1 MPTACQNFRKKGV
14 RIAYDCRFV
23 LAGAG
28 PPPLSA
34 SAKRQCESACEGE
47 PGTTWPDS
55 PHCVC
60 IRDPDRRAPR
70 IQRSNIIEARIVR
83 IETYAA
89 LSLAA
94 ASSQDLI
101 LTDRRKPGNRG
112 CQAPRLFARSCDR
125 RHRHT
130 VFNHGRA
137 AGGLTDAEEVNSA
150 VDAPDESDPQR
161 QERLHLGAIAH
172 EGAYHIE
179 GHAGQVGEQSEDRDQ
194 QMANHLEV
202 RMTVIADDAS

>member
-14 RIAYDCRFV
+14 RIAYDSRFV
-23 LAGAG
+23 LAGRC
-28 PPPLSA
+28 PPPPSA
-34 SAKRQCESACEGE
+34 SAKRQCESAGEGE

-55 PHCVC
+55 
-60 IRDPDRRAPR
+60 RS
-70 IQRSNIIEARIVR
+70 QRS
-83 IETYAA
+83 
-89 LSLAA
+89 
-94 ASSQDLI
+94 I
-101 LTDRRKPGNRG
+101 LTDRRKPGNPAAARLRR
-112 CQAPRLFARSCDR
+112 PRLLVRSCDR